1 MKRLKDFME
10 RIFIMEDLLI
20 SLEGLGFSTL
30 ECKIYLS
37 LLDYGAM
44 SPYQIAKKVDI
55 SRSSI
60 YNALEHMVNKGM
72 VEVVPEDTV
81 MYIAQDPEILINKLE
96 GDYKKNI
103 NNASVGLKRYLETRY
118 EEKYAILNDRDIILQ
133 KAGKMIREAKQE
145 IFINT
150 DMDLNELLQD
160 LKIAV
165 NNNVRIIAFSFVKQ
179 ECNCQGVEIY
189 SHNRERNEKNTNHR
203 LMLVADDDLV
213 LIADNSTGREKWT
226 GTVSNNRLMKS
237 IVREHIHNDIY
248 ILKIRDIY
256 GKEIYDNIHINT
268 LLETKKF

>member
-1 MKRLKDFME
+1 MDEL
-10 RIFIMEDLLI
+10 II

-72 VEVVPEDTV
+72 VEIVPEDTV
-81 MYIAQDPEILINKLE
+81 MYIAQAPEVLINKLE
-96 GDYKKNI
+96 GDYKKHI
-103 NNASVGLKRYLETRY
+103 NNASVGLERYLETRY
-118 EEKYAILNDRDIILQ
+118 EEKYAILNGRDTIL
-133 KAGKMIREAKQE
+133 KKVGKLIRDAKEE

-160 LKIAV
+160 LKMAT
-165 NNNVRIIAFSFVKQ
+165 NNNVRIVVFSFVKQ
-179 ECNCQGVEIY
+179 ECGCREVEIY
-189 SHNRERNEKNTNHR
+189 SHNRERNNENTNNR
-203 LMLVADDDLV
+203 LMLVVDDDYV
-213 LIADNSTGREKWT
+213 LIADDSTGRGKWT

-248 ILKIRDIY
+248 MLKIRDIY
-256 GKEIYDNIHINT
+256 GREIYDKIRINT
-268 LLETKKF
+268 ILETKKF

>member
-1 MKRLKDFME
+1 MDELV
-10 RIFIMEDLLI
+10 I

-72 VEVVPEDTV
+72 VEIVPEDTV

-165 NNNVRIIAFSFVKQ
+165 NNNVRIIVFSFVKQ

>member
-1 MKRLKDFME
+1 MDELA
-10 RIFIMEDLLI
+10 I

-55 SRSSI
+55 SRPSI

-72 VEVVPEDTV
+72 VELVPEDTV

-96 GDYKKNI
+96 EDYKKNI
-103 NNASVGLKRYLETRY
+103 HNASAGLKKYLKTRW

-133 KAGKMIREAKQE
+133 KAGKLIREAKQE

-150 DMDLNELLQD
+150 DMDLNDLVQD
-160 LKIAV
+160 LKIAAD
-165 NNNVRIIAFSFVKQ
+165 NNVRVIVFSFVKQ
-179 ECNCQGVEIY
+179 EFSCQGVEVY
-189 SHNRERNEKNTNHR
+189 SHNRERNVKNTNTR
-203 LMLVADDDLV
+203 LMLVVDDDMV
-213 LIADNSTGREKWT
+213 LIADDGSGRGKWT

-248 ILKIRDIY
+248 MLKIRDIY
-256 GKEIYDNIHINT
+256 GKEIYDKIHIHT
-268 LLETKKF
+268 SLETKKVLKDWMKL

>member
-1 MKRLKDFME
+1 MDELA
-10 RIFIMEDLLI
+10 I

-55 SRSSI
+55 SRPSI

-72 VEVVPEDTV
+72 VELVPEDTV

-103 NNASVGLKRYLETRY
+103 HNASAGLKKYLKTRW

-133 KAGKMIREAKQE
+133 KAGKLIREAKQE

-150 DMDLNELLQD
+150 DMDLNDLVQD
-160 LKIAV
+160 LKIAAD
-165 NNNVRIIAFSFVKQ
+165 NNVRVIVFSFVKQ
-179 ECNCQGVEIY
+179 EFSCQGVEVY
-189 SHNRERNEKNTNHR
+189 SHNRERNVKNTNTR
-203 LMLVADDDLV
+203 LMLVVDDDMV
-213 LIADNSTGREKWT
+213 LIADDGSGRGKWT

-248 ILKIRDIY
+248 MLKIRDIY
-256 GKEIYDNIHINT
+256 GKEIYDKIHIHT
-268 LLETKKF
+268 SLETKKF